1 MADELRNYNQSNL
14 GVTNVIPRIQNRGIG
29 IGVAGVSSDQQ
40 TGNMLIQFSIEGRT
54 KKIDTTSHMTEALF
68 YPLFFPYGEDGWSTK
83 LQKEKKINFMPYLA
97 SRILKP
103 ETGLVALNQNN
114 EPIIVNRFQLMARLM
129 QYYVIES
136 VSRATDYRLQWHKN
150 NKSMIFGIP
159 QGQVNEMDE
168 YHDLD
173 EPNDEIIDGERNTNN
188 NSDRTYLAES
198 FTGSPRHLRSL
209 AIDAMTIV
217 TELGESTAFVT
228 ATFNTTWPELKDML
242 LHGQTIYDRPDIAC
256 QVFKARLKAL
266 IHNIKHGKYFGGRKT
281 VYFLY
286 VIEYQFRGLPHAH
299 IVFKLENGPV
309 TQGEKLQFIDTF
321 FKAKYPEPFQE
332 KTAMEIFLLNQRDT
346 NDYNKNKAEHEQYV
360 KLISDFMVHTCSA
373 SVNGCKDKNGFCKR
387 GFMTTS
393 INTTNSFDE
402 KGYPVYHRPNEAD
415 LKVVAHNKEI
425 LLDWK
430 GHINVEFCGKTHA
443 VMYLY
448 NYLFKGIIITN
459 QHIILHYFNLI
470 FNSCSR

>member
-1 MADELRNYNQSNL
+1 LYSQSED
-14 GVTNVIPRIQNRGIG
+14 GTANVIATIQNRGIG

-40 TGNMLIQFSIEGRT
+40 TGKMLIKFSIQGRT
-54 KKIDTTSHMTEALF
+54 HTIDTTSHMTEAIF
-68 YPLFFPYGEDGWSTK
+68 YPLFFPYGENGWSTDLRK
-83 LQKEKKINFMPYLA
+83 DKKIDFMPYLA
-97 SRILKP
+97 SRILRP
-103 ETGLVALNQNN
+103 EHGLIATNQNN
-114 EPIIVNRFQLMARLM
+114 EIIVVNRFQLMARLM

-136 VSRATDYRLQWHKN
+136 VSRAIDYRLQWHKN

-159 QGQVNEMDE
+159 QAQVNEIDE
-168 YHDLD
+168 HHDLD
-173 EPNDEIIDGERNTNN
+173 VVDEEIIDGERNTNN

-228 ATFNTTWPELKDML
+228 ATFNTHWPELRDML
-242 LHGQTIYDRPDIAC
+242 IIGQSIYDRPDIAC

-266 IHNIKHGKYFGGRKT
+266 IHNIKHGKYFGGRTT

-299 IVFKLENGPV
+299 IVFKLDRGPV
-309 TQGEKLQFIDTF
+309 TQAEKLQFIDTY
-321 FKAKYPEPFQE
+321 FKAKFPEPFQE
-332 KTAMEIFLLNQRDT
+332 KTAIELLLLNERET
-346 NDYNKNKAEHEQYV
+346 NVYIKNKEEHEQYV
-360 KLISDFMVHTCSA
+360 EFITDFMVHTCSA

-387 GFMTTS
+387 GFMTTT
-393 INTTNSFDE
+393 INATNSFDE
-402 KGYPVYHRPNEAD
+402 KGYPVYYRPHEAD
-415 LKVVAHNKEI
+415 LKVVPHNKEI

-459 QHIILHYFNLI
+459 QNIIFYYFYII
-470 FNSCSR
+470 F